1 MTRRKTRN
9 YSSDHC
15 QCCIIC
21 CAPALGLTIFFENLL
36 KCICCCPCYID
47 NCYEKKE
54 NKIKPITPTIPNDIA
69 IPIDGDVSDR
79 YYGKIW
85 GINN

>member
-1 MTRRKTRN
+1 MTRRKTSN

-21 CAPALGLTIFFENLL
+21 CAPALGLSIFFENLL

-47 NCYEKKE
+47 NYCNGNKE
-54 NKIKPITPTIPNDIA
+54 INPTPPIVIA
-69 IPIDGDVSDR
+69 MPIVDEDVSDR